1 MFLNGLNRVME
12 KVSVMKLSQPNEE
25 PQHLILEGF
34 WTYVDDETLSRIES
48 RIFCGSHA
56 QSDSEDDR
64 AILIKIQ
71 VKGILLRNEQRK
83 LLL

>member
-12 KVSVMKLSQPNEE
+12 KVSVTKLSQPNEE

-48 RIFCGSHA
+48 RRFFGSHA

-71 VKGILLRNEQRK
+71 VKGILLVGEITP
-83 LLL
+83 